1 MDSPA
6 RFSFP
11 PLFSA
16 GIMTAVTITSR
27 TSPASG
33 AANRIIRVAAVC
45 ERTGLSR
52 TTVWRLERQG
62 AFPARRRLS
71 PGAVGWLESEVD
83 EWIASRLTVLSS
95 LGRHCL
101 SAGGANVAQRVEK
114 ANRPSDAR

>member
-33 AANRIIRVAAVC
+33 AANRIIRVAAGC

-71 PGAVGWLESEVD
+71 PGPVGWLESEVD
-83 EWIASRLTVLSS
+83 EWLAPRLTALVRA
-95 LGRHCL
+95 GRDCL
-101 SAGGANVAQRVEK
+101 SAGGAGVA
-114 ANRPSDAR
+114 